1 MAHETEK
8 DFRELAIKGVSTM
21 TQFKE
26 GDEVAWIVKYIKRDT
41 TLAAIHD
48 GVSISLETSPGNTVL
63 VHNPQLHPAA
73 ALDVNKGL
81 LAENER
87 LRKELKGSNANH
99 ELYERRW
106 YLREEEIELLRIKK
120 KVAVE
125 WIKELMDFLEFIYNH
140 PEFENS
146 LKAYEWIMFQ
156 IKMIMAKY
164 NEPVGEER

>member
-1 MAHETEK
+1 
-8 DFRELAIKGVSTM
+8 M

-41 TLAAIHD
+41 TFAAIHD
-48 GVSISLETSPGNTVL
+48 GVSISLETSPGSTVL

-106 YLREEEIELLRIKK
+106 YLSENEIEQLRLANSDLQMNYDYAKTECDKLQAEVLRLRGSLSFISMLTPLDGQSWESHAKFINAYAIDQLEEEE
-120 KVAVE
+120 
-125 WIKELMDFLEFIYNH
+125 
-140 PEFENS
+140 
-146 LKAYEWIMFQ
+146 
-156 IKMIMAKY
+156 
-164 NEPVGEER
+164 